1 MTATD
6 TTARITLDISTDYR
20 THEEFVITDALE
32 EYASIQRWRAEDG
45 DNAEFLNEL
54 ADTADRLRTAIQQQ
68 LDTAR

>member
-6 TTARITLDISTDYR
+6 TSARITLDISTDYR
-20 THEEFVITDALE
+20 THEEFVIIDALE

-54 ADTADRLRTAIQQQ
+54 ADTAERLRTAIQQQ
-68 LDTAR
+68 LDAAR